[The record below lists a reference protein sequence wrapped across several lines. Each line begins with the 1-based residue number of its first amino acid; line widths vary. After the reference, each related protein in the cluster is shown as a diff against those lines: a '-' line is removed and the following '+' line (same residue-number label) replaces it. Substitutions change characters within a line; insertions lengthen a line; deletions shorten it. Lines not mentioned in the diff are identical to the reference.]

1 LASIK
6 FSMPLDISSMENS
19 GSAILPPKKR
29 GKFTCCLIILVP
41 ILIII
46 LLAVWATL
54 STGLWRLPGISKI
67 VYTPPVPER
76 VVEPGASIESEVLK
90 SLGQNFEQII
100 RTKSLN
106 EPITLTLGERSLTQS
121 LQTSLKNQTEISPFI
136 DKNAQVAVAADGLHV
151 FLPFVSANG
160 EPANAL
166 EVTLL
171 PEIVDG
177 QIVVKA
183 QNVSVGSLPIPDL
196 AVDQLVD
203 RFVTPQ
209 LEKINAEI
217 ARFGSVKS
225 FSFAEGVM
233 TVEVVATPPAF

>member
-1 LASIK
+1 
-6 FSMPLDISSMENS
+6 
-19 GSAILPPKKR
+19 
-29 GKFTCCLIILVP
+29 
-41 ILIII
+41 
-46 LLAVWATL
+46 
-54 STGLWRLPGISKI
+54 
-67 VYTPPVPER
+67 
-76 VVEPGASIESEVLK
+76 
-90 SLGQNFEQII
+90 
-100 RTKSLN
+100 
-106 EPITLTLGERSLTQS
+106 
-121 LQTSLKNQTEISPFI
+121 
-136 DKNAQVAVAADGLHV
+136 
-151 FLPFVSANG
+151 LPFVSANG